1 MVEGCHVPVH
11 IKTIKQLLQSTLKV
25 SHKSLRL
32 TSAGW
37 TKTDSLISSSPNCQQ
52 KSQLGAPSVSDENI
66 TQNQN
71 SSSNEIQAILATLNK
86 TSEIKTMLPPE
97 LLKYRGKSVLK
108 YRDAS
113 WNLFLL

>member
-1 MVEGCHVPVH
+1 M
-11 IKTIKQLLQSTLKV
+11 
-25 SHKSLRL
+25 
-32 TSAGW
+32 
-37 TKTDSLISSSPNCQQ
+37 SSSPNCQQ

-71 SSSNEIQAILATLNK
+71 SNSNEIQAILATLNK

-97 LLKYRGKSVLK
+97 LLKFRGKIPG
-108 YRDAS
+108 DAS